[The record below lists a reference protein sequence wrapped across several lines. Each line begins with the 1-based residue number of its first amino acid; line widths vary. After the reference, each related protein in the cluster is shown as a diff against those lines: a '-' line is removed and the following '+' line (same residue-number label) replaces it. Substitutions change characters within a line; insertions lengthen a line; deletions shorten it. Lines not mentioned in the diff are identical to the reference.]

1 MHLGLIGCGNIVK
14 TLLGFLDAPD
24 APAVERITLL
34 VRNGQ
39 CDRAHDEIAAIVPE
53 ARIVEETSDLIAAA
67 PDLVVE
73 AAGHAGVLEHV
84 APCLEAGF
92 DVVVVSVGALAETAL
107 ADRLERAARAGG
119 ARIILPAGAV
129 GGIDIVSAL
138 SVSGDVTL
146 TYRGTKPPGAW
157 AGTPASDTLDLD
169 GLSAAAVFFSGTAR
183 EAASQFP
190 KNANVAATLALAGP
204 GLDRTRVELVADPTA
219 SGNLHAYELTSPAA
233 KVRVEIE
240 NLPSTGNAKTSVA
253 TIYSVLREIRNR
265 IGPMVI

>member
-14 TLLGFLDAPD
+14 TLLGFLSEPD

-34 VRNGQ
+34 VRSGQ
-39 CDRAHDEIAAIVPE
+39 CDRAHEELATLAPKAV
-53 ARIVEETSDLIAAA
+53 IVEETADLIAAA

-73 AAGHAGVLEHV
+73 AAGHAGVSEHAV
-84 APCLEAGF
+84 ACLEAGF
-92 DVVVVSVGALAETAL
+92 DVVVVSVGALADTAL
-107 ADRLERAARAGG
+107 ADRLEQAARAGG
-119 ARIILPAGAV
+119 SRIILPAGAV

-138 SVSGDVTL
+138 SASGELTL
-146 TYRGTKPPGAW
+146 TYRGAKPPKAW
-157 AGTPASDTLDLD
+157 SGTPAAETLDLD
-169 GLSAAAVFFSGTAR
+169 ALTEAKVFFSGSAR
-183 EAASQFP
+183 EAAAQFP

-204 GLDRTRVELVADPTA
+204 GLDKTRVELVADPA
-219 SGNLHAYELTSPAA
+219 APGNLHSFELVSPAA

-240 NLPSTGNAKTSVA
+240 NLPSKGNAKTSVA

>member
-1 MHLGLIGCGNIVK
+1 
-14 TLLGFLDAPD
+14 
-24 APAVERITLL
+24 
-34 VRNGQ
+34 
-39 CDRAHDEIAAIVPE
+39 
-53 ARIVEETSDLIAAA
+53 
-67 PDLVVE
+67 
-73 AAGHAGVLEHV
+73 
-84 APCLEAGF
+84 
-92 DVVVVSVGALAETAL
+92 VVSVGALAETAL

-204 GLDRTRVELVADPTA
+204 GLDRTRVELVADPAA